1 MKKKTDKELAQIVND
16 YMSKYKDT
24 TRNRIKVATGINN
37 YRLEALETLGLIKL
51 PPRIR
56 PGMHSKTWRFYK
68 T

>member
-1 MKKKTDKELAQIVND
+1 MKKKTDEELAQIVNE

-37 YRLEALETLGLIKL
+37 YRLEELESLGLIKL
-51 PPRIR
+51 PPRVK

>member
-1 MKKKTDKELAQIVND
+1 MKKKTDKELAQMVNE

-37 YRLEALETLGLIKL
+37 YRLEELETLGLIKL

>member
-1 MKKKTDKELAQIVND
+1 MKKKTDKELAQIVNE

-37 YRLEALETLGLIKL
+37 YRLEELETLGLIKL

>member
-1 MKKKTDKELAQIVND
+1 MKKKTDEELAQIVNE

-37 YRLEALETLGLIKL
+37 YRLEELETLGLIKL